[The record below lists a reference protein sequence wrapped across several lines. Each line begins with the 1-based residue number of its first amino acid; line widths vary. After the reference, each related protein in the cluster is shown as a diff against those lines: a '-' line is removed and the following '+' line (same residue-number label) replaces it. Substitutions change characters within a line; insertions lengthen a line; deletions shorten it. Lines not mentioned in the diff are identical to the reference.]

1 MVRCDEVPGDRGE
14 KDGGG
19 PERDGLVGWLRSI
32 GPGDTHAGR
41 NPCEGHVN
49 RLECGEFLQTPMK
62 DSNSTGCCAE
72 KDDSQRGD
80 PERSKQD
87 AAGNGDG
94 PYQPS
99 LIAESEL
106 RSEWRGRLI
115 AGGIA

>member
-1 MVRCDEVPGDRGE
+1 MVRRDEVPGDRGE

-41 NPCEGHVN
+41 NPREGHVN

-72 KDDSQRGD
+72 QDDSQRGD